1 MPENTNNAAPVIVI
15 GGGISGLACAWRLKQ
30 RGAPVLLLEK
40 SSRFGGV
47 IQTVEQN
54 GFLFECGPQSF
65 MLTPPL
71 AELIESAGL
80 TGEVQKAPPR
90 APRYILKNGKLV
102 AAPRSP
108 LSLFGTPLMDGGTK
122 WRLLTEPLR
131 RSHPPDEDES
141 VAAFVRRK
149 FGDSLLENLA
159 GPFVSGVYAGD
170 PEKLSLRSVLPSAY
184 EWERVS
190 GSLLRGALRQ
200 MRSRPKRTGPRPGL
214 CSLKRGAGS
223 LLSTVG
229 ERLGDCAKLGVAV
242 NAVNRNTGT
251 AGWQFEVQSR
261 VENVVAGGKNE
272 VSVAARAVVVAC
284 DAGQAGRMLR
294 AISPQFQEPLNA
306 IPYAPVA
313 VVALG
318 YRREAIGRP
327 LNGFGFLIPRKEGLR
342 TLGTVWNTSL
352 FPGRAPEGHVLLTS
366 FAGGATDTEICGWSE
381 DRIAATVHE
390 ELARALNIHE
400 SPVARHVQIN
410 PQAIPQYNLGHGQIT
425 ESVNRLCDETPGL
438 YLAGNYLEGPSTG
451 ACVARSFRIA
461 SEIENF
467 LKSSTTPGSSS
478 SP

>member
-1 MPENTNNAAPVIVI
+1 
-15 GGGISGLACAWRLKQ
+15 
-30 RGAPVLLLEK
+30 
-40 SSRFGGV
+40 
-47 IQTVEQN
+47 
-54 GFLFECGPQSF
+54 
-65 MLTPPL
+65 
-71 AELIESAGL
+71 
-80 TGEVQKAPPR
+80 
-90 APRYILKNGKLV
+90 
-102 AAPRSP
+102 
-108 LSLFGTPLMDGGTK
+108 
-122 WRLLTEPLR
+122 
-131 RSHPPDEDES
+131 
-141 VAAFVRRK
+141 
-149 FGDSLLENLA
+149 
-159 GPFVSGVYAGD
+159 
-170 PEKLSLRSVLPSAY
+170 
-184 EWERVS
+184 
-190 GSLLRGALRQ
+190 
-200 MRSRPKRTGPRPGL
+200 
-214 CSLKRGAGS
+214 
-223 LLSTVG
+223 
-229 ERLGDCAKLGVAV
+229 
-242 NAVNRNTGT
+242 VNRNTGT
-251 AGWQFEVQSR
+251 AGSQFEVQYRLES
-261 VENVVAGGKNE
+261 VAAGDTNE
-272 VSVAARAVVVAC
+272 ISVAARAVVVAC

-467 LKSSTTPGSSS
+467 LKSGTTPGSSS

>member
-30 RGAPVLLLEK
+30 RGVPVLLLEK
-40 SSRFGGV
+40 SSCFGGV

-54 GFLFECGPQSF
+54 GFLFECGPQTF
-65 MLTPPL
+65 MLTRAL
-71 AELIESAGL
+71 AELIESVGL
-80 TGEVQKAPPR
+80 TGDVQKATPR

-102 AAPRSP
+102 AAPLSP
-108 LSLFGTPLMDGGTK
+108 LSLLGTPLMDGGTK
-122 WRLLTEPLR
+122 WKLLTEPLR
-131 RSHPPDEDES
+131 RSHPPDTDES

-184 EWERVS
+184 EWERIS

-214 CSLKRGAGS
+214 CSLKRGAVS

-242 NAVNRNTGT
+242 NAVNQTSG
-251 AGWQFEVQSR
+251 AGSQFEVQCRIES
-261 VENVVAGGKNE
+261 VVAGGKNE
-272 VSVAARAVVVAC
+272 VSFAARAVVVAC
-284 DAGQAGRMLR
+284 DAGQAGRMLG
-294 AISPQFQEPLNA
+294 AISPQFQEQLNA

-318 YRREAIGRP
+318 YRRESIGRE

-390 ELARALNIHE
+390 ELARVLDLRE
-400 SPVARHVQIN
+400 SPVARHVHIN
-410 PQAIPQYNLGHGQIT
+410 PQAIPQYNLGHGRIT

-461 SEIENF
+461 SEIENL
-467 LKSSTTPGSSS
+467 LKTGTTPGSSS